1 MHPFLFQIG
10 SFKLPAY
17 GFMVA
22 LGYAAA
28 VLYLIK
34 SRGAASITKEQEADL
49 IFYPALAG
57 ILGAKAVFAATYWP
71 ELGEDTIS
79 RLAYVFKNFPYGF
92 VFYGGFAAGAAAF
105 FFYCRRHGLD
115 FLRTADRFT
124 PALPL
129 AHGFGRLGCFL
140 AGCCHGRPAGGGP
153 LTAVFTDPMCE
164 VPRAF
169 LGVPLYPVQL
179 YESAGNFLIFGGLVW
194 LSRRGKA
201 LPGGMVFIAYVFAY
215 AVLRFLAEFL
225 RGDDRGGA
233 WRGLSPAQAAALV
246 AAAAAV
252 FIFLRIRKKN

>member
-10 SFKLPAY
+10 NFRLPAY

-22 LGYAAA
+22 LGYTAAI
-28 VLYLIK
+28 LYLYK
-34 SRGAASITKEQEADL
+34 SRNAALITRDQEADL

-57 ILGAKAVFAATYWP
+57 ILGAKAAFAVTDWQG
-71 ELGEDTIS
+71 LGPDTVS
-79 RLAYVFKNFPYGF
+79 RAVYLLKTFPYGF

-105 FFYCRRHGLD
+105 FVYCRRNRLD
-115 FLRTADRFT
+115 FLKTADHFA

-140 AGCCHGRPAGGGP
+140 AGCCHGSPAGAGFF
-153 LTAVFTDPMCE
+153 AVVFTDPMCE
-164 VPRAF
+164 VSLAYR
-169 LGVPLYPVQL
+169 GVPLHPVQL
-179 YESAGNFLIFGGLVW
+179 YESAGNFLIFGGLAW

-201 LPGGMVFIAYVFAY
+201 LPGGMVFAAYMLAY
-215 AVLRFLAEFL
+215 AILRFLTEFL

-233 WRGLSPAQAAALV
+233 WLGLSPAQAVSAL

-252 FIFLRIRKKN
+252 FMLLKIRTK